1 MDIRDYTVPDRW
13 GRDTRD
19 RVVLKVPTILDHMK
33 NRGVVHVNGKDCITG
48 YAYHELYDWDLYFE
62 TLFLSYFGVPGFCR
76 SNVELFLDT
85 QHPSG
90 FVARTIM
97 EPRWR
102 HPFKPFLAQTV
113 GGRVRLEGESPLLEV
128 AGVLRGWNG
137 NFPGDDFGILEF
149 CVPKGGWAAAPL
161 QFVEDTR
168 NRYVPLGGSTDTSV
182 AYGGPDARPIRLRV
196 AADSPRRAEG
206 RHARIGRVRFPACD
220 AHG

>member
-19 RVVLKVPTILDHMK
+19 RVVLKVQTILDHMK

-102 HPFKPFLAQTV
+102 HPFKPFLAQTA
-113 GGRVRLEGESPLLEV
+113 LLG
-128 AGVLRGWNG
+128 ARQT
-137 NFPGDDFGILEF
+137 GDFR
-149 CVPKGGWAAAPL
+149 W
-161 QFVEDTR
+161 
-168 NRYVPLGGSTDTSV
+168 LGGKYYDRLKKYLDGRHMDSYEL
-182 AYGGPDARPIRLRV
+182 YGLPRADRLR
-196 AADSPRRAEG
+196 ACRCRPRLGGE
-206 RHARIGRVRFPACD
+206 D
-220 AHG
+220 L